1 MISDAITR
9 NLEIQGINRETLLT
23 LNNLELIHVAVRS
36 LIIRLFYVYCVS
48 MMAEAGKEAKPHSK
62 YHP

>member
-23 LNNLELIHVAVRS
+23 LNNLELIHVAVGS
-36 LIIRLFYVYCVS
+36 LIIRLFYVYCVL
-48 MMAEAGKEAKPHSK
+48 MMAEAGKEVKPHSK